1 MVLPWSTCV
10 VSCVMAR
17 LLDGVKVAHCVAVGG
32 RREPRLLDGVGNAR
46 VSPGIACGRC
56 YGTCATIATLRRPS
70 SVDAAILR
78 GALLRSCLAGR
89 ATRGTALD
97 TSALATP
104 ASIVILATVLRI
116 VNAARQQGV
125 VSSLCSSM
133 TRLSSQRPRQS
144 ARTGVIALLYRSVY
158 RIKEPRQQPNEDSQR
173 GPRRRPPI
181 PRVKRTQVNISKMMY
196 RPLWWESSCFVRAA
210 ARAPSRAAFWQSS
223 CLQS

>member
-1 MVLPWSTCV
+1 MT
-10 VSCVMAR
+10 AR
-17 LLDGVKVAHCVAVGG
+17 RRKVAHCVAVGW
-32 RREPRLLDGVGNAR
+32 RRESRWLDGVENAR

-89 ATRGTALD
+89 ATRGRVRD

-104 ASIVILATVLRI
+104 ASIVILAIVLRI

-125 VSSLCSSM
+125 VPSLLCSSM
-133 TRLSSQRPRQS
+133 TRLTTTPRQS
-144 ARTGVIALLYRSVY
+144 PRTTVLALLDRSVY

-181 PRVKRTQVNISKMMY
+181 PRVKRTQVNDSKMMH
-196 RPLWWESSCFVRAA
+196 RLLRWESSLFRAG
-210 ARAPSRAAFWQSS
+210 SRTCAKPRRLLAVLMPPELKSLIS
-223 CLQS
+223 